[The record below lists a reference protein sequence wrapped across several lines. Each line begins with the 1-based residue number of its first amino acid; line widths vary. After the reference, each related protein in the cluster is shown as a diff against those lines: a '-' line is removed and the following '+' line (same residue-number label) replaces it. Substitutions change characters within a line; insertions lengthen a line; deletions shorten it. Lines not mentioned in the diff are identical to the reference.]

1 MAAEAAAMSFARQKR
16 LLIGWLALLAPL
28 PLPFSDVIGWPV
40 LGLFVAGV
48 ALFLRRARRD
58 PPAWLP
64 LWGMNVLG
72 LAYLPLLAADLWVFH
87 RGHIV
92 APMLHLGLFAL
103 LVKLFAMVRERDK
116 WQAAFGVFFIFLAAM
131 GTSIHPTIVLYL
143 VAFLALG
150 LMLLMRFACYHVLA
164 DFSRDDRGLAAL
176 PLGRLV
182 AASTLFV
189 LVLAVPLFATLP
201 RMRSPYIVGRGGNAG
216 LVQEAAGFSDAVTL
230 DSIDQIRTSRA
241 VVMRVQFEKGEAR
254 PAADQEMRFKAASY
268 DRYQEGRWRRT
279 RTRGW
284 LPRRAGG
291 RFVLAGGDVLRWL
304 RVWLQPLHSRSLPLP
319 VEALQVEPEVAG
331 LEIDQGGALSLPFMP
346 TGLREYRV
354 GIGAHAELLGA
365 PPTAGVAGGAGIAGA
380 AGAAGVAGA
389 AGAADPSLDLNGVT
403 PRIAA
408 LAARV
413 AGRGGAAER
422 ADRLERHLSAT
433 YAYTLDLGGRAA
445 DADPI
450 ESFLF
455 RYKSG
460 QCEYFASAMVLMLR
474 AQGVPARL
482 VTGFLGGEYNPFEG
496 YLVVRDSNAHAWVEA
511 YLGDALGWRV
521 FDPTPP
527 SGRPA
532 ASAAGFWLLAHQAWD
547 FLQFR
552 WDRYVL
558 TYGFYDQLAFFA
570 QMRSLWHGLLGILDR
585 PREAAAPAGA
595 SGTAET
601 GAGSGASGRLA
612 AGPLWGRLLRSP
624 WAAAALAVLAAAALL
639 LWRRLR
645 APLDATLAYRRI
657 RQRLARAGLRIS
669 PAVAPLALQAQ
680 AAARFPA
687 AAAAT
692 ARVITLYV
700 SESFGGRE
708 LAEPDLAA
716 LRAALQEAE
725 SQLRRSAP
733 ASPASPASAGRQR
746 AA

>member
-1 MAAEAAAMSFARQKR
+1 MSFGRQKR

-40 LGLFVAGV
+40 LGGYVLGV

-58 PPAWLP
+58 PPGWLP

-72 LAYLPLLAADLWVFH
+72 LAYLPLLAADLMVFH

-92 APMLHLGLFAL
+92 APMLHVGLFAL

-116 WQAAFGVFFIFLAAM
+116 WQAALGVFFIFLAAM
-131 GTSIHPTIVLYL
+131 GTSIHPTILLYL
-143 VAFLALG
+143 VAFLVLG
-150 LMLLMRFACYHVLA
+150 LVLLMRFASFHVLA
-164 DFSRDDRGLAAL
+164 DFSRDDQGASAL
-176 PLGRLV
+176 PFGRLV

-189 LVLAVPLFATLP
+189 LALGVPLFATLP
-201 RMRSPYIVGRGGNAG
+201 RMRSPYIIGRGGDAG

-268 DRYQEGRWRRT
+268 DRYQERRWRRT
-279 RTRGW
+279 RPRGW
-284 LPRRAGG
+284 LQRRLGG
-291 RFVLAGGDVLRWL
+291 RFVLAAGDAKRWL
-304 RVWLQPLHSRSLPLP
+304 HVWLQPLHSRSLPLP

-331 LEIDQGGALSLPFMP
+331 LEIDQGGAVSLPFLP

-354 GIGAHAELLGA
+354 GIGSRAVLLGS
-365 PPTAGVAGGAGIAGA
+365 PPIAGG
-380 AGAAGVAGA
+380 
-389 AGAADPSLDLNGVT
+389 AGAADPSLDLAGIT

-408 LAARV
+408 LAASV
-413 AGRGGAAER
+413 AGRGSAAER
-422 ADRLERHLSAT
+422 AEQLERHLSGS
-433 YAYTLDLGGRAA
+433 YAYTLDLGGRDA

-474 AQGVPARL
+474 SQGVPARL

-511 YLGDALGWRV
+511 YLGDALGWQV

-527 SGRPA
+527 AGRPV
-532 ASAAGFWLLAHQAWD
+532 ASAAGFWLLVHQAWD
-547 FLQFR
+547 FVQFR

-570 QMRSLWHGLLGILDR
+570 QLRSLWHDLLGVFER
-585 PREAAAPAGA
+585 PRSAAAPAGPA
-595 SGTAET
+595 GAADTGTA
-601 GAGSGASGRLA
+601 GAA
-612 AGPLWGRLLRSP
+612 AGRQPAASLLRRLLLSP
-624 WAAAALAVLAAAALL
+624 WAAAALAALAAAALL
-639 LWRRLR
+639 AWRRLR
-645 APLDATLAYRRI
+645 APLDATLAYARI
-657 RQRLARAGLRIS
+657 RRHLARAGLRIS

-687 AAAAT
+687 AAGAT

-700 SESFGGRE
+700 RESFGGRE
-708 LAEPDLAA
+708 LAAPDLAA

-733 ASPASPASAGRQR
+733 ASRADPARPASTGRQR